1 MKYILL
7 LAILTIALGCGKTS
21 MPSEIGTNSESV
33 LDKLTVKVKSDN
45 FEVTDGMITAFD
57 AYYVV
62 DWGNDITEIKIITV
76 KLVEPVPVGHLKVED
91 SVHIAI
97 SEKNADTWTAIILTD
112 VETDIPAIPVL
123 ETLVDRLE

>member
-1 MKYILL
+1 
-7 LAILTIALGCGKTS
+7 